1 MNRLPQLA
9 EILKD
14 TQSSCVISS
23 HGETLVGLRRG
34 VLDLYFFV
42 NSDSDVLRDSA
53 VADKVVGKGAAA
65 LLVIGGATAVYANL
79 ISEPALQMLRDNN
92 VNVQYGTLVPHILNR
107 DRSGYCPL
115 ETACMPYATAQE
127 CMPAIETFVTQILN
141 KPKP

>member
-1 MNRLPQLA
+1 MDILPQLA

-14 TQSSCVISS
+14 TQCSCVILS
-23 HGETLVGLRRG
+23 HGETLVCRRRG

-127 CMPAIETFVTQILN
+127 CMPTIKAFVTQILN